1 MSVPMSKGY
10 PDKDWHQPKYIT
22 KPTPVTINSLFP
34 NFDRW
39 AIGFDPLLTVFK
51 EVSTA
56 AKQAS
61 YPPYN
66 IRQIN
71 KDLYYIEMAL
81 AGFEKAGL
89 SVSKQENILTVSG
102 EGINSALGN
111 SEFVYIHQGIAR
123 RDFDQEFTLADHME
137 VTKAEFED
145 GLLTI
150 TVERILPEEK
160 KPKLIPIE

>member
-1 MSVPMSKGY
+1 MSIPMPKGY
-10 PDKDWHQPKYIT
+10 PNHDWHKPSQALPPKS
-22 KPTPVTINSLFP
+22 VTINSLFP

-56 AKQAS
+56 AKQTS

-66 IRQIN
+66 IRQVN

-81 AGFEKAGL
+81 AGFDKAGL
-89 SVSKQENILTVSG
+89 SISKQDKILTVSG
-102 EGINSALGN
+102 EGINSQFGN
-111 SEFVYIHQGIAR
+111 SEFDYIHQGIAR

-160 KPKLIPIE
+160 KPKTIPIN

>member
-1 MSVPMSKGY
+1 MAIPMPKGY
-10 PDKDWHQPKYIT
+10 PDHDWHKQTMPKT
-22 KPTPVTINSLFP
+22 QVVTINSLFP

-39 AIGFDPLLTVFK
+39 AIGFDPLLTVFR

-66 IRQIN
+66 IRQVN

-81 AGFEKAGL
+81 AGFDKDGL
-89 SVSKQENILTVSG
+89 SISKQENVLTVSG
-102 EGINSALGN
+102 EGVNSHLGN
-111 SEFVYIHQGIAR
+111 SEFDYIHQGIAR

-160 KPKLIPIE
+160 KPKNIPIK